1 MSLKHSYTLIAPLYD
16 FIIRAPLERLRLR
29 SLAGL
34 PQDQSARILVSGIGT
49 GLDLPHLPEMHRYV
63 GVDLTAAMLRRTRP
77 RIGQLDLALVQGD
90 SQRLPF
96 RDACF
101 DHAILHLILAVV
113 PDGASALRE
122 VARVLKPGGRIF
134 LLDKFLKSGEPA
146 LARRLLNPLA
156 SRIATRTDVV
166 FEDVLAQA
174 QGLRVLRDEPALL
187 GGWFRLI
194 QLEKSGPATKG

>member
-16 FIIRAPLERLRLR
+16 AIIRAPLERLRLR

-34 PQDQSARILVSGIGT
+34 PQDQPARILVSGIGT

-77 RIGQLDLALVQGD
+77 RIGKLDLALVQGD

-96 RDACF
+96 RDSSF

-113 PDGASALRE
+113 PDGAAALRE
-122 VARVLKPGGRIF
+122 VSRVLKPGGRIC
-134 LLDKFLKSGEPA
+134 LLDKFLKRGDLA
-146 LARRLLNPLA
+146 LIRRLLNPLA

-174 QGLRVLRDEPALL
+174 QGLRVLKDEPALL

-194 QLEKSGPATKG
+194 QLEKREPDH

>member
-1 MSLKHSYTLIAPLYD
+1 MN
-16 FIIRAPLERLRLR
+16 
-29 SLAGL
+29 
-34 PQDQSARILVSGIGT
+34 GIGT

>member
-16 FIIRAPLERLRLR
+16 AIIRAPLEHLRVR

-34 PQDQSARILVSGIGT
+34 PQDRSARILVNGIGT
-49 GLDLPHLPEMHRYV
+49 GLDLPHLPAMHRYV
-63 GVDLTAAMLRRTRP
+63 GIDLTAAMLRRTRP
-77 RIGQLDLALVQGD
+77 RIGKLDLALVQGD

-96 RDACF
+96 GDACF
-101 DHAILHLILAVV
+101 DYAVLHLILAVV
-113 PDGASALRE
+113 PDGTAALRE
-122 VARVLKPGGRIF
+122 AARVLKPGGRIF
-134 LLDKFLKSGEPA
+134 LLDKFLKRGESA

-166 FEDVLAQA
+166 FEDLAMQVPELTVLQ
-174 QGLRVLRDEPALL
+174 DHPAML

-194 QLEKSGPATKG
+194 QLEKREPDQ